1 MLVVHS
7 DHRSEPDET
16 EDVNS
21 QQQKWVSP
29 QMKLNDK
36 QKIIYIKFQIKFFKK
51 IFQCQQLQQYNT
63 IMKKMS
69 VVLDRYEEIILIMF
83 LMVERAMVFQRD
95 NDNDSHSI
103 CGIPLS
109 IFSTRIQ

>member
-1 MLVVHS
+1 MRQEDFFSLASCKLLRNVYFFIFCVLEIQAVLVVHS

-36 QKIIYIKFQIKFFKK
+36 QYI
-51 IFQCQQLQQYNT
+51 
-63 IMKKMS
+63 
-69 VVLDRYEEIILIMF
+69 
-83 LMVERAMVFQRD
+83 
-95 NDNDSHSI
+95 
-103 CGIPLS
+103 
-109 IFSTRIQ
+109 